1 MKTLTNHEL
10 ELLKLL
16 IVDKIDCGG
25 NIGKI
30 RELLKIYDKIDDII
44 NERSEK

>member
-10 ELLKLL
+10 ELLKILV
-16 IVDKIDCGG
+16 VDKIDYGG

-44 NERSEK
+44 NERGE